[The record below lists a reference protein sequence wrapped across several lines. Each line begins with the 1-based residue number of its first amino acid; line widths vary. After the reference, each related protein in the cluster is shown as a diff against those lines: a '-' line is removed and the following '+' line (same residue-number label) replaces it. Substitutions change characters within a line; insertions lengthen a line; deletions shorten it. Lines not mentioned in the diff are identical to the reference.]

1 MTMGEYIKYLR
12 TQKGLSQE
20 ELGKMVGVN
29 RAAVNKWETGVVE
42 NIKRSTIRDLARV
55 LCVSPCDLMRWDDEE
70 NLKKVQQEVNA
81 CEMFE
86 KCYGKESFEMV
97 AMFLRLDSID
107 RIAMKGAMSAL
118 LQQDKYLIK
127 EGLKNA

>member
-70 NLKKVQQEVNA
+70 NLKKVQQEINS
-81 CEMFE
+81 CEVFE
-86 KCYGKESFEMV
+86 QCYGKESFEMV
-97 AMFLRLDSID
+97 SMFLKLDSID
-107 RIAMKGAMSAL
+107 RIAIKGVMLAL
-118 LQQDKYLIK
+118 LQQEKYSVK
-127 EGLKNA
+127 KGLKNA